1 VAQRGRLKG
10 AEGAEVMDERLNDS
24 PVETSSGNVFAD
36 LGFDQPEEELA
47 KADLAIR
54 IKGIIEE
61 RGLTQSN
68 AARVLGLHQPE
79 VSALLNGRTGG
90 FSIARILKLLTTLDN
105 NVSIVVEPATDGRGR
120 LNVVAR

>member
-1 VAQRGRLKG
+1 MGGRLDDIPIEAG
-10 AEGAEVMDERLNDS
+10 
-24 PVETSSGNVFAD
+24 SGNVFAD

-61 RGLTQSN
+61 RGLTQSD

-79 VSALLNGRTGG
+79 VSALLNGRTGA
-90 FSIARILKLLTTLDN
+90 FSLARILKLLTTLDN
-105 NVSIVVEPATDGRGR
+105 NVSIVVEPTRHGRGR

>member
-1 VAQRGRLKG
+1 
-10 AEGAEVMDERLNDS
+10 MDERLSDS

-90 FSIARILKLLTTLDN
+90 FSLARILKLLTTLD

>member
-1 VAQRGRLKG
+1 
-10 AEGAEVMDERLNDS
+10 MDERLNDS

-105 NVSIVVEPATDGRGR
+105 NVSMYLIEKSGG
-120 LNVVAR
+120 

>member
-1 VAQRGRLKG
+1 MDKRLS
-10 AEGAEVMDERLNDS
+10 DS

-90 FSIARILKLLTTLDN
+90 FSLARILKLLTTLD

>member
-1 VAQRGRLKG
+1 M
-10 AEGAEVMDERLNDS
+10 MDGHLNDI

-54 IKGIIEE
+54 IKGIIGE

-79 VSALLNGRTGG
+79 VSALLNGRTDG
-90 FSIARILKLLTTLDN
+90 FSLARILKLLTTLDN
-105 NVSIVVEPATDGRGR
+105 NVSIVVEPTSDGRGR

>member
-1 VAQRGRLKG
+1 
-10 AEGAEVMDERLNDS
+10 MDGRLNDS

-90 FSIARILKLLTTLDN
+90 FSLARILKLLTTLDN